1 MTNHKKI
8 VMIRKISLI
17 IFLFMILGM
26 SETNAQSDSIA
37 STSKDVF
44 RRIEMGSN
52 GRIQFFQND
61 SLHNLV
67 LKHIA
72 RNRRQSGI
80 PGYRIR
86 IFSDVGRGAR
96 KNSEKAKTQFY
107 EKYPDIPV
115 YRTYDSPYF
124 KVYIGNFRTKMDAI
138 KCLKKI
144 HHNYPDAFVVPDR
157 IEYPELD

>member
-1 MTNHKKI
+1 M
-8 VMIRKISLI
+8 
-17 IFLFMILGM
+17 LFMIFGM
-26 SETNAQSDSIA
+26 SKTNAQADSVV

-44 RRIEMGSN
+44 RRIELGSN
-52 GRIQFFQND
+52 GRIQFFQDD

-72 RNRRQSGI
+72 RNRRQDGI

-96 KNSEKAKTQFY
+96 KNSEKAKVQFY

-115 YRTYDSPYF
+115 YRRYDSPYF

-144 HHNYPDAFVVPDR
+144 RKDYPDAFVVPDR
-157 IEYPELD
+157 IEYPEID

>member
-1 MTNHKKI
+1 
-8 VMIRKISLI
+8 
-17 IFLFMILGM
+17 
-26 SETNAQSDSIA
+26 
-37 STSKDVF
+37 
-44 RRIEMGSN
+44 
-52 GRIQFFQND
+52 
-61 SLHNLV
+61 V

-86 IFSDVGRGAR
+86 VFSDVGRGAR

-124 KVYIGNFRTKMDAI
+124 KVYVGNFRTKMDAI

-144 HHNYPDAFVVPDR
+144 RHEYPDAFVVPDR
-157 IEYPELD
+157 IEYPELDKQKQ